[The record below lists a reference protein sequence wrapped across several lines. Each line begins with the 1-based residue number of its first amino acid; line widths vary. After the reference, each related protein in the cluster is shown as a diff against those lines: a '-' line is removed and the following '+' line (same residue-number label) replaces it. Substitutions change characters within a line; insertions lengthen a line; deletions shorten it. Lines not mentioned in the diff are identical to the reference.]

1 MGQIWD
7 RISRIAKSTFAD
19 NYSTT
24 PVAERLLHSDDDELR
39 RIIEELTK
47 QKDNT
52 EHTSTNS
59 HQPPSDVMTIASA
72 AAILGVSPDA
82 PPDHIKSAY
91 RKKLLEFHP
100 DRVLTLSKEQQ
111 EIARERTI
119 ALNAAYQFLRQV
131 RNF

>member
-19 NYSTT
+19 SSSI
-24 PVAERLLHSDDDELR
+24 ASSERIIRSDDAELR

-47 QKDNT
+47 EKDNPT
-52 EHTSTNS
+52 TKNNDSNS
-59 HQPPSDVMTIASA
+59 RPQSNVMTVATASA
-72 AAILGVSPDA
+72 MLGVAPDA
-82 PPDHIKSAY
+82 PPAHIKSAY

-100 DRVLTLSKEQQ
+100 DRVLTLPKEQQ
-111 EIARERTI
+111 ETAREKTI

-131 RNF
+131 KNF